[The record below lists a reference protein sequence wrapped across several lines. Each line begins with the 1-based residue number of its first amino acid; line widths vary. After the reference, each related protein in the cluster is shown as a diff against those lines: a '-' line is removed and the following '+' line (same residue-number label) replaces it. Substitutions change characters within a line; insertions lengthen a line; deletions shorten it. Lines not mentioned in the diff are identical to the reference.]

1 MGLTTAQRLAL
12 AREGFINVSDF
23 ADFKANAL
31 KVACK
36 NVRSGVPGIPMVPAV
51 AAVTDDNGDVVQ
63 AAIPAVP
70 AVPGIQS
77 VPIPARSTTRLLV
90 ASVAYHY
97 YVDTGRE
104 VTHAKMHY
112 TNVLREFNVE
122 WEAM

>member
-1 MGLTTAQRLAL
+1 
-12 AREGFINVSDF
+12 
-23 ADFKANAL
+23 
-31 KVACK
+31 
-36 NVRSGVPGIPMVPAV
+36 MVPAV
-51 AAVTDDNGDVVQ
+51 AAVTDDNSDVVQ